1 MNPSSTTELI
11 PGISEH
17 PLRRPLTDEVHAR
30 PYEMLAPPARASFIA
45 LHSGEG
51 ASQDDWKAVC
61 ALCRR
66 YGVNGPAEGA
76 SHYSVDLGAFRLRW
90 ERHTEFS
97 SYGFIRQGAFS
108 APFEAP
114 VIADVPSDWLATLP
128 GEALVAIHVAVEDR
142 RGGARELVEL
152 APLFSGNTVA
162 GSVVAGGAAK
172 AWTDFR
178 LHDDGFSRLLV
189 EDLDLRVR
197 QVGRLVQR
205 LVEIET
211 YRMLALM
218 AFPEARRY
226 GRVVTRI
233 DEELAALTQQV
244 TGLSNLEDEQRL
256 LLELSRLAAEVER
269 IAAATDYRF
278 SAARAYYALV
288 TRRISELRE
297 ERVQGIQTFN
307 EFMERRLAPAMR
319 TCESVSERLG
329 ALSDRVGRTGS
340 LLRARVNLAL
350 EQQNRD
356 LLESM
361 NRRARLQLRL
371 QETVEGL
378 SVVVLSYY
386 SVGLV
391 GYAAKAIK
399 AGGVAIDTDLVTG
412 LSIPFV
418 IAAVFGGV
426 RCLKKRLSREEHAR
440 ATGSPHL

>member
-1 MNPSSTTELI
+1 MNRQDRNTAQLM
-11 PGISEH
+11 PGLREH
-17 PLRRPLTDEVHAR
+17 PLRRTLTDEVHAR
-30 PYEMLAPPARASFIA
+30 PYEMMPPPARGSFIA
-45 LHSGEG
+45 LHSGEA
-51 ASQDDWKAVC
+51 ASRDDWTAVGD
-61 ALCRR
+61 LCQR
-66 YGVNGPAEGA
+66 YGVSAPPEGA
-76 SHYSVDLGAFRLRW
+76 SHYSVDLGPFRLRW

-97 SYGFIRQGAFS
+97 SYGFLKYGAFA
-108 APFEAP
+108 APFADP
-114 VIADVPSDWLATLP
+114 VIGEVPSEWLASLP

-142 RGGARELVEL
+142 RGGQRDLAEL

-172 AWTDFR
+172 AWTDYR
-178 LHDDGFSRLLV
+178 LHADGFSRLLV

-211 YRMLALM
+211 YRTLALM
-218 AFPEARRY
+218 AFPEAQHY
-226 GRVVTRI
+226 GQAVTRI
-233 DEELAALTQQV
+233 DEHLAELTQRV
-244 TGLSNLEDEQRL
+244 TEINNLEDEQRL
-256 LLELSRLAAEVER
+256 LLELSRAAAEVER
-269 IAAATDYRF
+269 IAATTEYRF

-319 TCESVSERLG
+319 TCESVSDRLR
-329 ALSDRVGRTGS
+329 ALSYRVGRTGS
-340 LLRARVNLAL
+340 LLRARVNVAL

-361 NRRARLQLRL
+361 NRRARQQLRL

-391 GYAAKAIK
+391 GYLAKAVK
-399 AGGVAIDTDLVTG
+399 ASGAPIDTDLVTG
-412 LSIPFV
+412 LSIPLV
-418 IAAVFGGV
+418 IAAVFIGV
-426 RCLKKRLSREEHAR
+426 RSLRRRLIREE
-440 ATGSPHL
+440 TL